1 MSGVGPVEPGEG
13 THPSDDAPAG
23 YADGPRRSRP
33 AHFASRHRPAVVAV
47 ASAAVLAAAAAHLYA
62 TRPTPPPPPP
72 TPWPA
77 QAVSV
82 VYRGAATGRPEDG
95 HGSFDF
101 TVTITTTAGPPV
113 TIERITQ
120 NSAALRL
127 ANRPRTPFTVSGEKP
142 RSVLVFVRVPGRRK
156 VTRNAGL
163 PFLDVTLR
171 NARAIQEHSY
181 ILGDRY
187 TRDLAR
193 ALGTACP
200 EDPDVRTQTPDS
212 PAPSQHADK
221 TNRPEFPRSTH
232 ENPLSITPW
241 HNKSVT
247 SLARP
252 LHLPQYR
259 A

>member
-13 THPSDDAPAG
+13 TYASDGAPAA
-23 YADGPRRSRP
+23 YADRPRRGRP
-33 AHFASRHRPAVVAV
+33 AALAARHPRTAIAVAV
-47 ASAAVLAAAAAHLYA
+47 AGAVAAGASYLYV
-62 TRPTPPPPPP
+62 TRPAPHPPPP

-82 VYRGAATGRPEDG
+82 GYGGDSGRPESG

-101 TVTITTTAGPPV
+101 TITVTTTAGPPV
-113 TIERITQ
+113 TVERITQ

-127 ANRPRTPFTVSGEKP
+127 STTPATPFTVRTEKP
-142 RSVLVFVRVPGRRK
+142 RNVRVVIQVTECRK
-156 VTRNAGL
+156 VARNAGL
-163 PFLDVTLR
+163 PFLDITLR
-171 NARAIQEHSY
+171 NVRAIQEHSY

-187 TRDLAR
+187 ARDLAS
-193 ALGTACP
+193 ALGVACP
-200 EDPDVRTQTPDS
+200 EDRMSVPKPPDS
-212 PAPSQHADK
+212 PARSQHADK
-221 TNRPEFPRSTH
+221 TNQPEFPRSTH
-232 ENPLSITPW
+232 QNPLCITPW